1 MERVAA
7 AAVWR
12 GMEVLKR
19 GALRAILEDSG
30 IQRLVSSLSAALQAI
45 ASRTLPEQLFS
56 LLDEFD
62 VVQLGMREVR
72 GDGSVVERVKRR
84 V

>member
-1 MERVAA
+1 MERAAA

-12 GMEVLKR
+12 GMEVPKR